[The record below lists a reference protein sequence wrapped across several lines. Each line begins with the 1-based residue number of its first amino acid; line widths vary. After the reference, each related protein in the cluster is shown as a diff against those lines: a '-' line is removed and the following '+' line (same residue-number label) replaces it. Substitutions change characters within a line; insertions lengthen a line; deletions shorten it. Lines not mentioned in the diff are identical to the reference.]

1 MEGYRNG
8 RRCHRRFS
16 RNRVRKEC
24 RGYFE
29 RNVFKVSKVVTEII
43 IIIMVFIM
51 WVCINVIDSIYD
63 IFIVDNANLIRIMKN
78 IGLV

>member
-1 MEGYRNG
+1 M
-8 RRCHRRFS
+8 
-16 RNRVRKEC
+16 
-24 RGYFE
+24 
-29 RNVFKVSKVVTEII
+29 FKVSKVVTEII